1 MWFLA
6 VSNGIGFYFGCLT
19 SFVVGKLQN
28 GKLLKSIK
36 SHTVAVVCLNW
47 EEDGRP
53 MGVFFLSIAQPRHLT
68 IIFLFLVFQLHAL
81 HVSRSSPNMP
91 KLEGQK
97 PSRLFPECEGL
108 WPIRRKKNINKKN
121 SGLFAF

>member
-6 VSNGIGFYFGCLT
+6 VSYGSGFYFGSLT

-53 MGVFFLSIAQPRHLT
+53 MGVFFFVNLLDLDI
-68 IIFLFLVFQLHAL
+68 
-81 HVSRSSPNMP
+81 
-91 KLEGQK
+91 
-97 PSRLFPECEGL
+97 
-108 WPIRRKKNINKKN
+108 
-121 SGLFAF
+121 